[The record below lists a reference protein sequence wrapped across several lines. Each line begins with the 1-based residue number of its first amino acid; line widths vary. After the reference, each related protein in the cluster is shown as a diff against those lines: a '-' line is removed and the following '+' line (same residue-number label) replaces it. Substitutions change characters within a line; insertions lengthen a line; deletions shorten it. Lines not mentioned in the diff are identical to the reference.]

1 MGKNL
6 ENYETICNETNI
18 YEQKPMNAAEFKDA
32 EQSEVWTRV
41 EKRKEKRRQVA
52 KKNKLL
58 KKRKKQEEFNKNKEP
73 YWKHL
78 GELNK
83 QFKTSK
89 KLKKKLKKCLS
100 QS

>member
-32 EQSEVWTRV
+32 EQSEVWARV

-58 KKRKKQEEFNKNKEP
+58 KKKKNKKSLTRIRNP
-73 YWKHL
+73 I
-78 GELNK
+78 GNV
-83 QFKTSK
+83 
-89 KLKKKLKKCLS
+89 
-100 QS
+100 